1 MQKRLLEMALLI
13 GVPCL
18 TWAGFV
24 NGVDGALY
32 VVKFF
37 VWAICLPTG
46 LLAMSEQ
53 VQKALAKNPPPGA
66 LHKLASR
73 ITAWGVLGVM
83 VWTGHIAT
91 ACAWGFYLLCS
102 FIASE
107 GAKKLRAE
115 AAGANPA

>member
-1 MQKRLLEMALLI
+1 MKKKLLEVALLVA
-13 GVPCL
+13 VPCL

-32 VVKFF
+32 LVKFF
-37 VWAICLPTG
+37 VWAICLPVG
-46 LLAMSEQ
+46 LLGLSTHMQ
-53 VQKALAKNPPPGA
+53 QALAKEPPHGA
-66 LHKLASR
+66 LQRLTSR
-73 ITAWGVLGVM
+73 TVAWGVLGVM

-102 FIASE
+102 SIARE

-115 AAGANPA
+115 AAGAQPA